1 MVNAIL
7 KRCVV
12 LNLIVFFSCLSYANN
27 IQVTNVTL
35 TDQNTTD
42 HFAFVEFDISWE
54 NSWRVVGGPGN
65 WDAAWVFVKYRIG
78 AGPWLQAWIN
88 DSGHI
93 APIESTV
100 EVGLLDPG
108 ASFNNMTNPGMG
120 VFIYR
125 SGPGSGTIAL
135 TDIKLR
141 WNYGDNG
148 LSDNEQVDIK
158 VFAIE
163 HVFVPQGAFYLGSG
177 GSEPGGFFIVD
188 GMGNPPYQVQNESA
202 INVGGASDELYY
214 NNESGTCG
222 DQDGPIPAI
231 FPKGYNAFYI
241 MKYELSQQ
249 GYCDFLNTLTRG
261 QQQANI
267 NASLNSGNY
276 FALANSTTP
285 SPFYRNAVRFET
297 GLNYSG
303 PESAAEF
310 FCDLNNNNLPG
321 NPGDGR
327 DLPCSYLKW
336 SFIASYL
343 DWAGLRPITELEY
356 EKAARGNLY
365 PVPNEYAWG
374 SFFLSPRKGYINQGT
389 AEELPSNPSANA
401 ATEYYDNTQ
410 FYYSIRCGAF
420 ATPGADRV
428 KAGAG
433 YFGAMELSG
442 NQSEVVITVGSTQGR
457 SFDGRHGNGLLLN
470 TGYADIENWPDNT
483 NPLGAGIRGGSAADI
498 FAARTS
504 DRNLAAFI
512 YPFAQLSYGVR
523 GGRTV
528 PN

>member
-1 MVNAIL
+1 ML
-7 KRCVV
+7 
-12 LNLIVFFSCLSYANN
+12 LFE
-27 IQVTNVTL
+27 
-35 TDQNTTD
+35 
-42 HFAFVEFDISWE
+42 VEF
-54 NSWRVVGGPGN
+54 
-65 WDAAWVFVKYRIG
+65 YRI
-78 AGPWLQAWIN
+78 L
-88 DSGHI
+88 SG
-93 APIESTV
+93 
-100 EVGLLDPG
+100 L
-108 ASFNNMTNPGMG
+108 
-120 VFIYR
+120 
-125 SGPGSGTIAL
+125 
-135 TDIKLR
+135 
-141 WNYGDNG
+141 
-148 LSDNEQVDIK
+148 
-158 VFAIE
+158 
-163 HVFVPQGAFYLGSG
+163 G
-177 GSEPGGFFIVD
+177 GS
-188 GMGNPPYQVQNESA
+188 A
-202 INVGGASDELYY
+202 T
-214 NNESGTCG
+214 NNR
-222 DQDGPIPAI
+222 I
-231 FPKGYNAFYI
+231 
-241 MKYELSQQ
+241 
-249 GYCDFLNTLTRG
+249 
-261 QQQANI
+261 
-267 NASLNSGNY
+267 
-276 FALANSTTP
+276 
-285 SPFYRNAVRFET
+285 
-297 GLNYSG
+297 
-303 PESAAEF
+303 
-310 FCDLNNNNLPG
+310 
-321 NPGDGR
+321 
-327 DLPCSYLKW
+327 
-336 SFIASYL
+336 
-343 DWAGLRPITELEY
+343 EY